1 MTKTV
6 HILIFLFLISLASA
20 MSPGKVGAVEVV
32 IVGDT
37 QLKLVAEVVS
47 GIRKTMRVSIAVYS
61 YDEAKGTLSRIVEKE
76 QARIVIALGREAL
89 NETQDLPVDIPV
101 IYGLILT
108 PPGINRPNTTGIYMA
123 APVREYAALVKEY
136 LPSINRVAVIGSRD
150 QLDILD
156 SVNWESYSVK
166 NPAELVETV
175 KQLNNTN
182 AILILPNVSLLI
194 PSAMEE
200 TYLQSFRKGIPL
212 LGVSEG
218 QVRDGA
224 LLALVVDLVSL
235 GRSIGEYASAVIYGT
250 KIEQLPPAPA
260 KHFDLYLNI
269 ETAKKMGILI
279 PDKMA
284 AMAKG
289 VYP

>member
-6 HILIFLFLISLASA
+6 HILIFLLLISLTFVMSA
-20 MSPGKVGAVEVV
+20 GKAGAAEVIV
-32 IVGDT
+32 VGDT
-37 QLKLVAEVVS
+37 QLKLVTDVVS
-47 GIRKTMRVSIAVYS
+47 GIRKTMRASIASYS
-61 YDEAKGTLSRIVEKE
+61 TADVKGNLNRIVKKE
-76 QARIVIALGREAL
+76 QARVVIALGREAL
-89 NETQDLPVDIPV
+89 NETQDLSIDIPV

-123 APVREYAALVKEY
+123 APVREYASLVKEY

-156 SVNWESYSVK
+156 GVNWEPYSVK
-166 NPAELVETV
+166 SPVEFVETV

-182 AILILPNVSLLI
+182 AILILPNVSILI

-212 LGVSEG
+212 LGISEG

-235 GRSIGEYASAVIYGT
+235 GRSIGDYASAVIYGT
-250 KIEQLPPAPA
+250 RIEELPPAPA
-260 KHFDLYLNI
+260 KYFDLYLNT
-269 ETAKKMGILI
+269 ETAKKMGIQI
-279 PDKMA
+279 PDEMLK
-284 AMAKG
+284 MAKG